1 MTPLRRTIHDV
12 AREERG
18 IALAM
23 ALGITIVI
31 AIMLTT
37 VIDYAVSNT
46 HHASRSKADT
56 SAYTLAEAGLNDAA
70 GILSASKPDGTT
82 RALDSSSLTGTN
94 ACPDGTTGCL
104 IGTYDGGN
112 AYYYGTL
119 TVSSSVWTVT
129 SWGVVRN
136 PTGPPGASVVRRK
149 VTARIQVVADASQ
162 PANVAA
168 FNYLF
173 ATNSTSGCDIDLGQG
188 VTVDYSVY
196 DAGNLCLSNTA
207 VIQKPISGDA
217 VDVYVMGKIAL
228 KSPQNTIGSSSTPID
243 SVHTTG
249 CGTALTPTHTPC
261 SGSVDKVWA
270 NSYDYNPTPLI
281 SPTSLSNWTKYYN
294 TAQPGPYNACTSS
307 SGTPPPFGN
316 QGAFPSPATNGSQAS
331 FNLTPGTAY
340 SCVVADVR
348 GTKIGEISWTPANGT
363 TPGTLTVLGVI
374 YCDCSMY
381 ISNNAMNVYN
391 GFGTLYV
398 TGTFTMTNSGSRLC
412 ASKAAGSTDCDFSGI
427 FGSTAQTEMLV
438 IAAAGDDG
446 SGNSLTFSQGT
457 EFQGGLI
464 GIHNISVGQSSI
476 FQGAMITPSISI
488 GQSAII
494 KPLPILQNLPLGAPG
509 NPTTHASLLPP
520 YVTGG
525 G

>member
-1 MTPLRRTIHDV
+1 MKRLQLTG
-12 AREERG
+12 ARGRLADERG

-23 ALGITIVI
+23 ALGILVVL
-31 AIMLTT
+31 AIMLTA
-37 VIDYAVSNT
+37 VIDYSASNA

-56 SAYTLAEAGLNDAA
+56 LAYTLAEDGLNDAA
-70 GILSASKPDGTT
+70 ALLSANKADGTT
-82 RALDSSSLTGTN
+82 KALDSTSLTSTGT
-94 ACPDGTTGCL
+94 CPDGTTTCL
-104 IGTYDGGN
+104 VGTYDGGK
-112 AYYYGTL
+112 AYYKGTL
-119 TVSSSVWTVT
+119 TVASSLWTVT
-129 SWGVVRN
+129 SWGETRN
-136 PTGPPGASVVRRK
+136 PTGPPTGHVYRK
-149 VTARIQVVADASQ
+149 LTAKIQVIADASQ
-162 PANVAA
+162 QANVAA

-207 VIQKPISGDA
+207 IIQKPVSGDA
-217 VDVYVMGKIAL
+217 VNVYIMGKIAL
-228 KSPQNTIGSSSTPID
+228 KSPQNQIGSSTTPVD
-243 SVHTTG
+243 SVRTTG
-249 CGTALTPTHTPC
+249 CGAALTSTHTPC
-261 SGSVDKVWA
+261 TGSGDKVWA
-270 NSYDYNPTPLI
+270 STYDYAPTPLI
-281 SPTSLSNWTKYYN
+281 SPTSTSNWSKYY
-294 TAQPGPYNACTSS
+294 TTGQPGPNNACTTS

-316 QGAFPSPATNGSQAS
+316 GGSLNLATNGSQGS

-340 SCVVADVR
+340 SCVVSDLR
-348 GTKIGEISWTPANGT
+348 GNKIGEISWTPANGS
-363 TPGTLTVLGVI
+363 TPGTLTMLGVI

-391 GFGTLYV
+391 GFATLYL
-398 TGTFTMTNSGSRLC
+398 TGTFTMTNSNSRLC

-427 FGSTAQTEMLV
+427 FGQTAQNEMLI

-464 GIHNISVGQSSI
+464 GIHNINVGQSSM

-494 KPLPILQNLPLGAPG
+494 KPLPVLQNLPLGAPG
-509 NPTTHASLLPP
+509 NPTTHASLQPP
-520 YVTGG
+520 YVTSG
-525 G
+525 